1 MRPAPAALPIL
12 RAVLQAV
19 LRRSLSLLA
28 VVLIPLLTASP
39 ATATFHL
46 NEITKVMASF
56 DGDTTIQA
64 IEFKMLA
71 AGENLVSGKQI
82 KVYDRTGALLATLAS
97 FPANLGAAGAVT
109 GAKFLVATNNWQ
121 VRFGLT
127 PDFIITP
134 GIRTMTGQV
143 SFEDPTGSCLVDA
156 VSYGDVSAFVLPTY
170 TNPAPYMP
178 KGGCVVLQ
186 RTIDNPTIPSCPMN
200 TDGPKFQ
207 QRTANANFPIAFQN
221 YAGSNVLVQSTATG
235 VDPAPGVSAF
245 RIAPNPVREALRI
258 ESPGGERVAVYDAR
272 GRLVRT
278 VLGPHSG
285 PVRATWNG
293 TDDRGRPLASGVYF
307 IRQERAGASTVRRFV
322 IAR

>member
-1 MRPAPAALPIL
+1 MTPAPAALL
-12 RAVLQAV
+12 V

-28 VVLIPLLTASP
+28 LVLIPFLTASP

-71 AGENLVSGKQI
+71 AGDNLVIGKKI
-82 KVYDRTGALLATLAS
+82 KVYDRTGALLATLATYPNS
-97 FPANLGAAGAVT
+97 LGAAGAVV
-109 GAKFLVATNNWQ
+109 GARYLVATSNW
-121 VRFGLT
+121 VTRFGLT
-127 PDFIITP
+127 PDFIMTP

-143 SFEDPTGSCLVDA
+143 TFEEETGACLVDA
-156 VSYGDVSAFVLPTY
+156 VSYGDVSVFVSPTY

-207 QRTANANFPIAFQN
+207 QRTANANFPISFQN
-221 YAGSNVLVQSTATG
+221 YAGMNVLVQSTATG

-258 ESPGGERVAVYDAR
+258 ESPGGERVAVYDMR

-285 PVRATWNG
+285 PVRTTWNG
-293 TDDRGRPLASGVYF
+293 TDDKGRPLASGVYF
-307 IRQERAGASTVRRFV
+307 IRQERAGTSTVRRFV

>member
-1 MRPAPAALPIL
+1 
-12 RAVLQAV
+12 
-19 LRRSLSLLA
+19 
-28 VVLIPLLTASP
+28 
-39 ATATFHL
+39 
-46 NEITKVMASF
+46 MASF

-71 AGENLVSGKQI
+71 AGENLVAGKQI
-82 KVYDRTGALLATLAS
+82 KVYNRTGALLATLAS
-97 FPANLGAAGAVT
+97 FPTNLGAAGAVT

-134 GIRTMTGQV
+134 GILTMTGQV
-143 SFEDPTGSCLVDA
+143 SFEDPTGSCTVDA
-156 VSYGDVSAFVLPTY
+156 VPYGDVATFVIPTQ
-170 TNPAPYMP
+170 TTPAPYMP

-221 YAGSNVLVQSTATG
+221 YAGLTVLVSSTATD
-235 VDPAPGVSAF
+235 VEVTPGVSTF
-245 RIAPNPVREALRI
+245 RISPNPVRESARI
-258 ESPGGERVAVYDAR
+258 ESQGGERVAVYDTR

-278 VLGPHSG
+278 VLGPHSA
-285 PVRATWNG
+285 PVHATWNG
-293 TDDRGRPLASGVYF
+293 TDENGRPLASGVYF
-307 IRQERAGASTVRRFV
+307 IRQENAGKSTVRRFV